1 MKNSILWIVSHTGL
15 DDIDLAVAENEG
27 LPRYFRV
34 QTDPALDPKR
44 DLMKIALSDERA
56 KLLILKLTNL
66 GYSLY
71 YHAAGESRF
80 IRHDRL
86 RHHWPAV
93 KSGAISV
100 SSGGIFYTLE
110 EPPSGRVERLV
121 VVFSPV
127 SSRARLI
134 RYFRP
139 SFATLQKYLAPH
151 TAVLR
156 VADIGGVKGAFYLDT
171 TALPENSLNI
181 YRLIDEM
188 VNRFA
193 VPSDKVV
200 IYGASKGGTGA
211 VYHGIA
217 GGWRYV
223 AVDPI
228 LSDDWYE
235 TYKNDYHFTAGGAFP
250 RSKQEVFQEL
260 FTEISRDRN
269 APELGSVLITSVR
282 SPQFAYT
289 TEVVE
294 PLRERMTIFDSQ
306 NTGIKKHPD
315 VAPKTIYA
323 QVMAI
328 NSLLLGLEIPVG
340 ALSIP

>member
-1 MKNSILWIVSHTGL
+1 
-15 DDIDLAVAENEG
+15 
-27 LPRYFRV
+27 
-34 QTDPALDPKR
+34 
-44 DLMKIALSDERA
+44 MKIALSDERA
-56 KLLILKLTNL
+56 KLLLQRLTNL

-71 YHAAGESRF
+71 YHADGESRF

-93 KSGAISV
+93 KSGAVSV
-100 SSGGIFYTLE
+100 SDSGIFYTLE
-110 EPPSGRVERLV
+110 EPSSRQVDRLV

-127 SSRARLI
+127 SSRARLV

-139 SFATLQKYLAPH
+139 SFATLRKFLAPN

-171 TALPENSLNI
+171 TALPENGLNVH
-181 YRLIDEM
+181 RLISD
-188 VNRFA
+188 VAARFA
-193 VPSDKVV
+193 VPRDSVV

-211 VYHGIA
+211 VYHGLA

-228 LSDDWYE
+228 LSDVWYE
-235 TYKNDYHFTAGGAFP
+235 DYKNDYHFTAGGTFP
-250 RSKQEVFQEL
+250 RPKQEVFSEL
-260 FTEISRDRN
+260 FTEITRDRGVSE
-269 APELGSVLITSVR
+269 PGSVLITSSR

-289 TEVVE
+289 SELIE
-294 PLRERMTIFDSQ
+294 PLLKRMTIFDSQ
-306 NTGIKKHPD
+306 NSGIVKHPD

-328 NSLLLGLEIPVG
+328 NSLLLGVEIPAG
-340 ALSIP
+340 IRSIP

>member
-1 MKNSILWIVSHTGL
+1 
-15 DDIDLAVAENEG
+15 
-27 LPRYFRV
+27 
-34 QTDPALDPKR
+34 
-44 DLMKIALSDERA
+44 MKIALSDDRA
-56 KLLILKLTNL
+56 KLLLLKLTNL

-71 YHAAGESRF
+71 FHADGESRF

-100 SSGGIFYTLE
+100 SPEGIFFTVD
-110 EPPSGRVERLV
+110 EPPSGRVESLV

-134 RYFRP
+134 RYFQP

-156 VADIGGVKGAFYLDT
+156 VGDVGGVKGAFYLDT

-181 YRLIDEM
+181 HRLIDEM
-188 VNRFA
+188 VARFG
-193 VPSDKVV
+193 VHRSNVV

-211 VYHGIA
+211 VYHGLA

-228 LSDDWYE
+228 LSDEWYE
-235 TYKNDYHFTAGGAFP
+235 TYKNDYHFTAGGTFP
-250 RSKQEVFQEL
+250 RSKQEVFFEL
-260 FTEISRDRN
+260 FAELSRDCN
-269 APELGSVLITSVR
+269 APDLDSVLITSSR
-282 SPQFAYT
+282 SPQFAYIS
-289 TEVVE
+289 EAIE
-294 PLRERMTIFDSQ
+294 PLRRRISIFDS
-306 NTGIKKHPD
+306 NNIGIKKHPD

-328 NSLLLGLEIPVG
+328 NSLLLGMKVPVG
-340 ALSIP
+340 TLSIP

>member
-1 MKNSILWIVSHTGL
+1 
-15 DDIDLAVAENEG
+15 
-27 LPRYFRV
+27 
-34 QTDPALDPKR
+34 
-44 DLMKIALSDERA
+44 MKIALSDQRV
-56 KLLILKLTNL
+56 KLLLLKLTNL

-71 YHAAGESRF
+71 YHADGESRF

-93 KSGAISV
+93 KAGAISV

-110 EPPSGRVERLV
+110 KPVSGRIERLV

-139 SFATLQKYLAPH
+139 SFGTLQKYLAPH

-156 VADIGGVKGAFYLDT
+156 VADVGGVKGAFYLGT
-171 TALPENSLNI
+171 TALPENSINVHQ
-181 YRLIDEM
+181 LIDET
-188 VNRFA
+188 VSRFA
-193 VPSDKVV
+193 VPCANVV

-211 VYHGIA
+211 VYHGLA

-228 LSDDWYE
+228 LSDEWYE
-235 TYKNDYHFTAGGAFP
+235 NYKNDYHFTAGGAYP
-250 RSKQEVFQEL
+250 RPKQEVFREL
-260 FTEISRDRN
+260 FTEISRGRN
-269 APELGSVLITSVR
+269 TPELGSVLITSSR
-282 SPQFAYT
+282 SPQFAYISRMI
-289 TEVVE
+289 E
-294 PLRERMTIFDSQ
+294 PLRARISVFDSQ
-306 NTGIKKHPD
+306 NCAIRKHPD
-315 VAPKTIYA
+315 VAPNTFYA

-328 NSLLLGLEIPVG
+328 NSLLLGLEVPVG
-340 ALSIP
+340 VLSIP

>member
-1 MKNSILWIVSHTGL
+1 MKDSILWTTAQAGP
-15 DDIDLAVAENEG
+15 DDLAAAVSDNEG

-34 QTDPALDPKR
+34 QTETSVDPKR
-44 DLMKIALSDERA
+44 DLMKIALSDVRA
-56 KLLILKLTNL
+56 KSLLLTLTNL

-71 YHAAGESRF
+71 FHAAGESRF

-93 KSGAISV
+93 KSGAVSV
-100 SSGGIFYTLE
+100 SENEIFYTFE

-127 SSRARLI
+127 SSRARLV
-134 RYFRP
+134 RYFRR
-139 SFATLQKYLAPH
+139 SFGTLQKFIAPH

-156 VADIGGVKGAFYLDT
+156 VADMGGVKGAFYLDT
-171 TALPENSLNI
+171 TALPHNSLNI
-181 YRLIDEM
+181 HRLIED
-188 VNRFA
+188 VAGRFA
-193 VPSDKVV
+193 VPREKVV

-211 VYHGIA
+211 VYHGLA
-217 GGWRYV
+217 GGWRSV

-235 TYKNDYHFTAGGAFP
+235 TYKKDYHFTAGDVFP
-250 RSKQEVFQEL
+250 ARKQEVFSEL
-260 FTEISRDRN
+260 FAEISRETNSLR
-269 APELGSVLITSVR
+269 PGTVIITSSR
-282 SPQFAYT
+282 SPQFSYT
-289 TEVVE
+289 FDAIA
-294 PLRERMTIFDSQ
+294 PLRERITVFDSQ
-306 NTGIKKHPD
+306 NTEIRKHPD

-328 NSLLLGLEIPVG
+328 NSLLLGLDLPVG
-340 ALSIP
+340 QRLIP